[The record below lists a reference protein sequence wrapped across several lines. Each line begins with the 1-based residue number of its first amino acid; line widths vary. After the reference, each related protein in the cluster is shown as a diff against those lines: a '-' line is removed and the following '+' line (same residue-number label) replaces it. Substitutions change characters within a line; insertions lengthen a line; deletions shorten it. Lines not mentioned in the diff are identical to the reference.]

1 MKNPINND
9 DKILEIRS
17 KIEAKE
23 KLINSD
29 ECIKF
34 KPKTSCR
41 FELRGVSYNI
51 NTLSPEQLLVLSYD
65 LAILR
70 DFVESQGLLDSFTI
84 DTFKI
89 ADLLSDCENKCA
101 QKALQI
107 EKRKLAQLQIELDSL
122 LLNDKKTELRLSDI
136 EKLI

>member
-1 MKNPINND
+1 MKKQINND

-29 ECIKF
+29 EGITF
-34 KPKTSCR
+34 KPKTSCK
-41 FELRGVSYNI
+41 FELRGVTYNI
-51 NTLSPEQLLVLSYD
+51 NTLTPEQLFILIYD
-65 LAILR
+65 LSILR
-70 DFVESQGLLDSFTI
+70 DFVKSQGLLDEFTI

-89 ADLLSDCENKCA
+89 SDILSDCENKSH
-101 QKALQI
+101 QKILQI

-122 LLNDKKTELRLSDI
+122 LSNDKKTELRLTDI

>member
-1 MKNPINND
+1 MKNHINND
-9 DKILEIRS
+9 DKILEIRR
-17 KIEAKE
+17 KIESKE
-23 KLINSD
+23 KLINSN

-41 FELRGVSYNI
+41 FELRGMPYNI

-65 LAILR
+65 LTALR
-70 DFVESQGLLDSFTI
+70 DFVESKGLLDSFTI
-84 DTFKI
+84 ETFKI
-89 ADLLSDCENKCA
+89 DDILSDCENKCT
-101 QKALQI
+101 QKELQI

-122 LLNDKKTELRLSDI
+122 LSNDKKTELRLSDI